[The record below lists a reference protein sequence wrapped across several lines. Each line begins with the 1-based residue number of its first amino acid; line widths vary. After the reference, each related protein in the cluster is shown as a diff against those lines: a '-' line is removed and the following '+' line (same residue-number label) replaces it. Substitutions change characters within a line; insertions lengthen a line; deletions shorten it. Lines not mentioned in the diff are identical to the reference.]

1 MELLHTVHV
10 PAGDGPFPTV
20 IALHGWGASAHDL
33 FGLAPFFQGGAA
45 LTICPQ
51 GPVSV
56 PIAPGYEGFGW
67 FPISEGGPP
76 SPEEFSRAADQLR
89 GFIDGALERYP
100 VDPRKVVLVGFSQG
114 GVMAYELAL
123 RDPTRYV
130 GLAALSAWLPEAL
143 VPVTK
148 LPEHEGF
155 PTLVVHGT
163 EDPMIPV
170 DRGRE
175 SRDRL
180 RDLGVALSYREF
192 EMAHEIRPEA
202 LREILTWLDEKA
214 LQPIKL
220 VI

>member
-33 FGLAPFFQGGAA
+33 FGLAPFFLGGEA

-51 GPVSV
+51 GSVTV
-56 PIAPGYEGFGW
+56 PIAPGYEGYGW
-67 FPISEGGPP
+67 FPITGGGPP
-76 SPEEFSRAADQLR
+76 DPREFARAAGQLR
-89 GFIDGALERYP
+89 GFIDAALERYP
-100 VDPRKVVLVGFSQG
+100 IDRRKVVLVGFSQG

-143 VPVTK
+143 VSVTK

-180 RDLGVALSYREF
+180 RRLGVALSYREF
-192 EMAHEIRPEA
+192 EMGHEIRPEA
-202 LREILTWLDEKA
+202 LREVLTWLDEKA
-214 LQPIKL
+214 LQPIRLL
-220 VI
+220 V